1 MASDLGG
8 FVGEPVFGG
17 DGAHTEE
24 GIRRWAANVEAKAER
39 YQQMQQQVT
48 AVRASAES
56 RDGVVRVTVDSAGAV
71 TDLQITDDARRMSG
85 AGLTEAVL
93 TTMRHAQA
101 GLRDQVAEVMSA
113 TVGDDPETVNAVMSA
128 YQERFPDPEA
138 EERAAQPPDDE
149 DFKDD
154 TYLR

>member
-1 MASDLGG
+1 M
-8 FVGEPVFGG
+8 GEPVFGV
-17 DGAHTEE
+17 DGARTEE
-24 GIRRWAANVEAKAER
+24 EIRRWAAGVQAKAER

-48 AVRASAES
+48 AVTASAES

-85 AGLTEAVL
+85 AGLAEAVL
-93 TTMRHAQA
+93 TTMRQAQA
-101 GLRDQVAEVMSA
+101 GIRDQVAEVMSA
-113 TVGDDPETVNAVMSA
+113 TVGDDTETVNAVMSA

-138 EERAAQPPDDE
+138 GERAEQPPDDE
-149 DFKDD
+149 DFNDD